1 MSSASYQSKDPL
13 IQGRQ
18 LEVQSVHCICDLS
31 QASPDGLTDLAAVVL
46 SGAAAT
52 KTITFT
58 VGELVESCSAV
69 SIINR
74 ATGAIVPTIGVPDV
88 SVEKVISVI
97 AVGTGISS
105 ADVEFLYT
113 VL

>member
-1 MSSASYQSKDPL
+1 MSYDAKNSQVHA
-13 IQGRQ
+13 RQ

-31 QASPDGLTDLAAVVL
+31 QASGGVTDLGAVVL

-58 VGELVESCSAV
+58 VGELIKSCQAV
-69 SIINR
+69 RITNR
-74 ATGAIVPTIGVPDV
+74 ATGAVVATTVVPNV
-88 SVEKVISVI
+88 SVANVISII
-97 AVGTGISS
+97 AVGTGITS

-113 VL
+113 VA